1 MAKGKK
7 KRSDGRLAFSFTYD
21 GKRYYVYGYSSKEL
35 KAKEMK
41 KRAELEAGTM
51 ERVNPTLNEYYKHF
65 TEVRRVSVREST
77 IRAQYYQYQNA
88 ASVAMD
94 GNGK

>member
-21 GKRYYVYGYSSKEL
+21 GKRYYVYGYSNKEL
-35 KAKEMK
+35 KEKELK

-77 IRAQYYQYQNA
+77 IRAQSCSEEDLA
-88 ASVAMD
+88 PV
-94 GNGK
+94 G